1 MDLASRPRDIQRAD
15 RGSPRWRCRLR
26 VKTVILSTLDR
37 VLLSPPLDLHPRLI
51 FLGLIRF
58 FESIFELEISFREFQ
73 VMLFRDQSIIFKE
86 SPKFAMLFSSD
97 RVLENIYRCQLF
109 RDHEFSL

>member
-73 VMLFRDQSIIFKE
+73 VMLFRNQSIIFKE
-86 SPKFAMLFSSD
+86 SLLQCFSLLIASFGNMSY
-97 RVLENIYRCQLF
+97 VSYFVI
-109 RDHEFSL
+109 EFSL